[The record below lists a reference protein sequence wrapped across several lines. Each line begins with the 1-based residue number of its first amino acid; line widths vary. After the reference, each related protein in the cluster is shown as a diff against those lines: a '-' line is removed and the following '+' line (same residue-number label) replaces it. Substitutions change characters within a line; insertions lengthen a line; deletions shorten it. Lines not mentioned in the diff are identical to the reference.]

1 MFKFHDLILAFL
13 LTAAYFNAA
22 VALEVYDCEGKDTTF
37 ETIDLTETAECPE
50 RESHYQAPTTRSIQ
64 ILHNDQA
71 KRISGVQCQVIKSVK
86 RLTVHECH

>member
-22 VALEVYDCEGKDTTF
+22 VALEVYDCEGQDTTF
-37 ETIDLTETAECPE
+37 ETIDLGWLS
-50 RESHYQAPTTRSIQ
+50 REGEQPPTTRSIQ
-64 ILHNDQA
+64 ILHNDQT